1 MEWISPLFEER
12 MEWISLLFEE
22 RWMVCFLMFFLDLG
36 TKLGMNAY
44 FGKPK
49 SLLHSNIDIIPGVL
63 YLTLTYNTGAAYGSG
78 ANMGPWMRIL
88 FACVSFIAGVVII
101 YFLAKYFKKLSGWK
115 RYAIYLILAGDWGNF
130 IDRAFYWNK
139 DGIYGVIDWIG
150 VGNSSWPSFFQYV
163 CNWADVCLTIGAV
176 ILVLAFIIE
185 WVVEE
190 KKQKQAVDEAM
201 NKSKVGEAGS
211 SYAVAEQMMEEEE
224 QKAIKEEKS
233 EAEVETKTEERTLS
247 DVLRSDES
255 ISKEDKTEDKTNVEE
270 EKKEDDGEFSSLS
283 DFLKGEK

>member
-1 MEWISPLFEER
+1 MNKNNNISDILKKGWNGFLYFLKKGG
-12 MEWISLLFEE
+12 WF
-22 RWMVCFLMFFLDLG
+22 CFLMFFLDLG

-44 FGKPK
+44 FGNPK
-49 SLLHSNIDIIPGVL
+49 SPLHSNIDIIPGVL

-150 VGNSSWPSFFQYV
+150 VGNSSWPTFFQYV

-185 WVVEE
+185 WAVEE

-201 NKSKVGEAGS
+201 NKSKVGEVGS
-211 SYAVAEQMMEEEE
+211 SYAVAKQMMEEEE

-247 DVLRSDES
+247 DVLRVM
-255 ISKEDKTEDKTNVEE
+255 NR
-270 EKKEDDGEFSSLS
+270 
-283 DFLKGEK
+283 FLKKIK

>member
-1 MEWISPLFEER
+1 
-12 MEWISLLFEE
+12 
-22 RWMVCFLMFFLDLG
+22 
-36 TKLGMNAY
+36 MNAY
-44 FGKPK
+44 FGNPK

-130 IDRAFYWNK
+130 IDRAFYWNN

-201 NKSKVGEAGS
+201 NKSKVGEVGS
-211 SYAVAEQMMEEEE
+211 SYAVAKQMMEEEE
-224 QKAIKEEKS
+224 QKAAKEEKS

-255 ISKEDKTEDKTNVEE
+255 ISKEDKTEEKTEEKTNVEE

>member
-1 MEWISPLFEER
+1 MNKSNSISDTLKKGWNGFLYFLKKGG
-12 MEWISLLFEE
+12 WF
-22 RWMVCFLMFFLDLG
+22 CFLMFFLDLG

-44 FGKPK
+44 FGNPK

-130 IDRAFYWNK
+130 IDRAFYWNH
-139 DGIYGVIDWIG
+139 GVIDWIG

-185 WVVEE
+185 WAVEE

-201 NKSKVGEAGS
+201 NKSKVGEVGS

-224 QKAIKEEKS
+224 QKAAKEEKS
-233 EAEVETKTEERTLS
+233 EDEVETKTEERTLS
-247 DVLRSDES
+247 DVLRVM
-255 ISKEDKTEDKTNVEE
+255 NQ
-270 EKKEDDGEFSSLS
+270 
-283 DFLKGEK
+283 FLKKIK

>member
-1 MEWISPLFEER
+1 
-12 MEWISLLFEE
+12 
-22 RWMVCFLMFFLDLG
+22 MFFLDLG

-44 FGKPK
+44 FGDPK
-49 SLLHSNIDIIPGVL
+49 SPLHSNIDIIPGVL

-88 FACVSFIAGVVII
+88 FACVSFIAGVFII

-130 IDRAFYWNK
+130 IDRAFYWNQ

-150 VGNSSWPSFFQYV
+150 VGNSSWPTFFQYV

-185 WVVEE
+185 WIVEE
-190 KKQKQAVDEAM
+190 KKQKQVVDEAM
-201 NKSKVGEAGS
+201 NKSKVGEVGS
-211 SYAVAEQMMEEEE
+211 SYAVAKQMMEEEE
-224 QKAIKEEKS
+224 QKAANEEKS

-255 ISKEDKTEDKTNVEE
+255 ISKEDKTEDKTEVKTNVEE

>member
-1 MEWISPLFEER
+1 MNKNNSISDILKKGWNGFLYFLKKGG
-12 MEWISLLFEE
+12 WF
-22 RWMVCFLMFFLDLG
+22 CFLMFFLDLG

-44 FGKPK
+44 FGNPV
-49 SLLHSNIDIIPGVL
+49 SPLHSNIDIIPGVL

-88 FACVSFIAGVVII
+88 FACVSFIAGVVIF

-201 NKSKVGEAGS
+201 NKSKVGEVGS
-211 SYAVAEQMMEEEE
+211 SYAVAKQMMEEEE
-224 QKAIKEEKS
+224 QKAAKEEKS

-255 ISKEDKTEDKTNVEE
+255 ISKE
-270 EKKEDDGEFSSLS
+270 EKIGRAHV
-283 DFLKGEK
+283 

>member
-1 MEWISPLFEER
+1 
-12 MEWISLLFEE
+12 
-22 RWMVCFLMFFLDLG
+22 
-36 TKLGMNAY
+36 MNAY
-44 FGKPK
+44 FGNPK
-49 SLLHSNIDIIPGVL
+49 SPLHSNIDIIPGVL

-139 DGIYGVIDWIG
+139 DVYGVIDWIG
-150 VGNSSWPSFFQYV
+150 VGNTSWPSFFQYV

-201 NKSKVGEAGS
+201 NKSKVGEVGS

-224 QKAIKEEKS
+224 QKAAKEEKS
-233 EAEVETKTEERTLS
+233 EVEVETKTEERTLS

-255 ISKEDKTEDKTNVEE
+255 IPKEDKVEEKTNVEE